1 MTVPGVGAVTA
12 AAFLATVD
20 DPERFRRSSSV
31 GAYFGLTPRR
41 CQSGDIDYT
50 GRISKRGDGLMRS
63 YLFEAAN
70 VLLTRVSTWS
80 TLKAW
85 GMRLAKRTGAT
96 KAKIALARKLAV
108 ILHRL
113 WRDGTSFRWSTQEIS
128 G

>member
-1 MTVPGVGAVTA
+1 
-12 AAFLATVD
+12 
-20 DPERFRRSSSV
+20 
-31 GAYFGLTPRR
+31 
-41 CQSGDIDYT
+41 
-50 GRISKRGDGLMRS
+50 MRT

-108 ILHRL
+108 ILRRL

>member
-1 MTVPGVGAVTA
+1 LQVT
-12 AAFLATVD
+12 T
-20 DPERFRRSSSV
+20 R
-31 GAYFGLTPRR
+31 T
-41 CQSGDIDYT
+41 
-50 GRISKRGDGLMRS
+50 

-96 KAKIALARKLAV
+96 KAKVALARKLAV

-113 WRDGTSFRWSTQEIS
+113 WRDGTSFRWSTQEVS